1 MTATTCIRNA
11 ACVIAWDAANHR
23 HAYLMGG
30 DVAFAGDT
38 LTYVG
43 PRYDGVTDTTIDG
56 SDLMVMPG
64 LIDLHSHPSTEPF
77 YRGVR
82 EEHGVPAMYMSGLYE
97 RSVAFQPD
105 ATARK
110 AGKQV
115 AFCEMLLSGVTS
127 VADLSSIDEGWIDL
141 AAQSGLR
148 VFLAPSYASAR
159 WHLDNGWA
167 LKYRWDE
174 AAGRRG
180 LDAALAL
187 IEQATAHPSGRL
199 SGIVSPAQIDTCTE
213 DLLRDS
219 FAAAEARDVPLT
231 VHCAQSVNEFQI
243 MIDRHGKSPIQF
255 ARDLGIL
262 SPRTVLGHAMFID
275 EHSWVRWHTH
285 TDLAALVETG
295 TNVAHCPSPFARYG
309 HTLEDFGRYRRAGV
323 NLGIGTD
330 VAPHNVIEEMRLA
343 AILARVSARD
353 ITTTSV
359 GALFHAA
366 TVGGADALGRS
377 DLGRLAEGAKA
388 DIVLVDLGN
397 TWMRPARD
405 PLRSLVFTAA
415 DRAVHTVFVHG
426 TKVMEDGRVLTMDH
440 EAALAGVAEGQQRM
454 LRDAPSRDWAG
465 RSAEEISPLSL
476 PLLGDRRNQA

>member
-11 ACVIAWDAANHR
+11 ACVVAWDAANQR

-30 DVAFAGDT
+30 DVAFAGHT
-38 LTYVG
+38 LAYVG
-43 PRYDGVTDTTIDG
+43 TRYDGTVDTTIDG
-56 SDLMVMPG
+56 TDLMVMPG

-97 RSVAFQPD
+97 RSVALQPD
-105 ATARK
+105 AVGRK

-127 VADLSSIDEGWIDL
+127 VMDISGIDAGWIDL

-159 WHLDNGWA
+159 WHLENGWA

-187 IEQATAHPSGRL
+187 IETAGAHPSGRL
-199 SGIVSPAQIDTCTE
+199 SGVVSPAQIDTCTT

-219 FAAAEARDVPLT
+219 FAAAEARGLPLT
-231 VHCAQSVNEFQI
+231 VHCAQSVNEFLV
-243 MIDRHGKSPIQF
+243 MVDRHGCSPVQF
-255 ARDLGIL
+255 AHGLGLL

-275 EHSWVRWHTH
+275 EHSWVRWHTR
-285 TDLAALVETG
+285 TDLGLLADTG
-295 TNVAHCPSPFARYG
+295 THVAHCPSPFARYG

-343 AILARVSARD
+343 AILARVAARD

-366 TVGGADALGRS
+366 TAGGADALGRP
-377 DLGRLAEGAKA
+377 DLGRLVAGAKA
-388 DIVLVDLGN
+388 DVVLVDLAN
-397 TWMRPARD
+397 PWMQPARD

-415 DRAVHTVFVHG
+415 DRAVQTVFVHG
-426 TKVMEDGRVLTMDH
+426 TKVMEHSRVLTMDH
-440 EAALAGVAEGQQRM
+440 AAALAEVAEGQRRM

-465 RSAEEISPLSL
+465 RTAEQISPPSL
-476 PLLGDRRNQA
+476 PRLEL

>member
-11 ACVIAWDAANHR
+11 ACIIAWDATERR

-30 DVAFAGDT
+30 DVAFTGHT
-38 LTYVG
+38 LSFVG
-43 PRYDGVTDTTIDG
+43 RHYDGAADVTIDG
-56 SDLMVMPG
+56 TDLMVMPG

-97 RSVAFQPD
+97 RSVALQPD
-105 ATARK
+105 ALARK

-127 VADLSSIDEGWIDL
+127 VADLSGIDEGWIDI
-141 AAQSGLR
+141 ASQSGLR
-148 VFLAPSYASAR
+148 VFLAPTDASAR
-159 WHLDNGWA
+159 WYLENGWA

-187 IEQATAHPSGRL
+187 IGEAAAHPSGRL
-199 SGIVSPAQIDTCTE
+199 SGILSPAQIDTCTT

-219 FAAAEARDVPLT
+219 FAAAEMRDVPLT
-231 VHCAQSVNEFQI
+231 VHCAQSVNEFLV
-243 MIDRHGKSPIQF
+243 MVDRHGKSPVQF

-275 EHSWVRWHTH
+275 EHSWVRWHTR
-285 TDLAALVETG
+285 TDLASLVETG
-295 TNVAHCPSPFARYG
+295 THVAHCPSPFARYG

-366 TVGGADALGRS
+366 TVGGADALGRA
-377 DLGRLAEGAKA
+377 DLGRLAVGAKA
-388 DIVLVDLGN
+388 DVVLVDLSN
-397 TWMRPARD
+397 PWMRPARD

-426 TKVMEDGRVLTMDH
+426 AKVMEKGRVLTMDH
-440 EAALAGVAEGQQRM
+440 AAALEAVAEGQQRM

-465 RSAEEISPLSL
+465 RAAEEISPLSL
-476 PLLGDRRNQA
+476 PVWG

>member
-1 MTATTCIRNA
+1 MTSTTCIRNA
-11 ACVIAWDAANHR
+11 ACIVAWDATNRR

-30 DVAFAGDT
+30 DVAFTGDT
-38 LTYVG
+38 ISFVG
-43 PRYDGVTDTTIDG
+43 KRYDGAADTTIDG
-56 SDLMVMPG
+56 TDLMVMPG

-97 RSVAFQPD
+97 RSVALQPD
-105 ATARK
+105 AAARK

-115 AFCEMLLSGVTS
+115 AFCEMLLSGITS
-127 VADLSSIDEGWIDL
+127 VADLSGIDEGWIDL

-159 WHLDNGWA
+159 WRLENGWA
-167 LKYRWDE
+167 LKYSWDE

-187 IEQATAHPSGRL
+187 IGQAASHPSGRL
-199 SGIVSPAQIDTCTE
+199 SGIVSPAQIDTCTT

-231 VHCAQSVNEFQI
+231 VHCAQSVNEFLV
-243 MIDRHGKSPIQF
+243 MVDRHGLSPVQF
-255 ARDLGIL
+255 AHDLGIL

-275 EHSWVRWHTH
+275 EHSWVRWHTR
-285 TDLAALVETG
+285 TDLGILVETG

-309 HTLEDFGRYRRAGV
+309 HTLEDFGRYCRAGV

-343 AILARVSARD
+343 AILARVAARD

-366 TVGGADALGRS
+366 TVGGAEALGDRISAGWRLGQRPTSCWWTWPIRGCGRRAIRCARWCSPPRIGRCGRS
-377 DLGRLAEGAKA
+377 SCMA
-388 DIVLVDLGN
+388 
-397 TWMRPARD
+397 
-405 PLRSLVFTAA
+405 
-415 DRAVHTVFVHG
+415 
-426 TKVMEDGRVLTMDH
+426 TKVMEAGTVLTMDH
-440 EAALAGVAEGQQRM
+440 AAALAEVAEGQQRM

-465 RSAEEISPLSL
+465 RTAEQISPLSL
-476 PLLGDRRNQA
+476 PLLS